1 MKVVVNVIAVI
12 LFLSTIIAGKIYWE
26 SHTSGKI
33 STITTT
39 ENTSISS
46 NNIDTSKN
54 LAYYT
59 GNLPKSVQSKLEEAD
74 ASGTPMKLLIVGSQA
89 TSTNSKGWPAMLK
102 ETLNNTYGSL
112 VDVNILEYKDTT
124 TLDFVRNQD
133 YKDIVKEKPDVLLF
147 EPFLL
152 NDNGV
157 VGITNT
163 LDNLQVIMSHVTEA
177 DKDLVTILQPSQ
189 PIYNATNYPKE
200 AEALGEFAK
209 KNGYEYVNHWSAWP
223 DYKSEKILDYL
234 VEKQRVPT
242 AKGNKAWSS
251 YLEEYFTAS

>member
-1 MKVVVNVIAVI
+1 MKVFLNIFAAVLLI
-12 LFLSTIIAGKIYWE
+12 ITIVAGKMYWD
-26 SHTSGKI
+26 HQTSAEASSG
-33 STITTT
+33 SMSRN
-39 ENTSISS
+39 NTSKVA
-46 NNIDTSKN
+46 SKN
-54 LAYYT
+54 WEDY
-59 GNLPKSVQSKLEEAD
+59 GENLPESVKEKLKKAD
-74 ASGTPMKLLIVGSQA
+74 ASGKPMKLLIVGSQA
-89 TSTNSKGWPAMLK
+89 TSTDSKAWPETLK

-112 VDVNILEYKDTT
+112 IETSILEYKDET

-133 YKDIVKEKPDVLLF
+133 YKDIIKEKPDVLLF

-163 LDNLQVIMSHVTEA
+163 LENLNVIMSHITAE

-234 VEKQRVPT
+234 VEKQRIPT

>member
-1 MKVVVNVIAVI
+1 
-12 LFLSTIIAGKIYWE
+12 
-26 SHTSGKI
+26 
-33 STITTT
+33 
-39 ENTSISS
+39 
-46 NNIDTSKN
+46 
-54 LAYYT
+54 
-59 GNLPKSVQSKLEEAD
+59 
-74 ASGTPMKLLIVGSQA
+74 MKLLIVGSQA
-89 TSTNSKGWPAMLK
+89 TSTDSKAWPETLK

-112 VDVNILEYKDTT
+112 IETSILEYKDET

-133 YKDIVKEKPDVLLF
+133 YKDIIKEKPDVLLF

-163 LDNLQVIMSHVTEA
+163 LDNLDVIMSHITEA

-209 KNGYEYVNHWSAWP
+209 KNGYEYVNHWSTWP
-223 DYKSEKILDYL
+223 DYKSEKILGYL
-234 VEKQRVPT
+234 VEKQRIPT
-242 AKGNKAWSS
+242 AKGNKAWAS